1 MEQLTVLVVD
11 DDKITTAILRNML
24 DSYADIVLIASD
36 GHEGLALFKEHRPDI
51 VLSDI
56 NMPRMGGLE
65 MVEQIRELDDQVKI
79 AIFTNFENRD
89 ILLKAIQ
96 IGVNQF
102 FSKPFEAK
110 VFAQVIQPL
119 CDDAKEKRRI
129 RSELNRQQN
138 ILHAINEMSHS
149 FLQQKD
155 WTSAVYEEI
164 LLLKQASETSAI
176 FIYKNENNCTEA
188 QHFLSINNNPKARA
202 KKRVNY
208 KKHHLMRWKNK
219 LQNGEAING
228 CIIDYDHSK
237 RRLLHAFCIDSLLIL
252 PIFVNKEWWGFLG
265 IGNDNKVALSETDA
279 EMLHTVSSI
288 IGSAI
293 NNKRNI
299 KSLEMSSA
307 VFKHTMDGVLITDT
321 QNKIIHVN
329 ESFKDIT
336 GYDPED
342 VMGKSPKIFKSGS
355 HPKHF
360 YTQMWDQLTTEGYW
374 QGEITNRR
382 KNGEIYIEWL
392 SVNAIRDKSGHIEN
406 FIGIFSDVTHQRK
419 DAQEHA
425 YLATHDPLTGLSN
438 RLLLNDRLDHAI
450 HHAARFN
457 KCVAAIFCDL
467 DNFKPINDTYGH
479 STGDEILKSVAEALK
494 SVLRKEDTICR
505 FGGDEFVILIE
516 ELSSFN
522 FLTEILNKVHTITK
536 QTFVIDGNTFK
547 VSMSIGTSLYPI
559 DASSPEMLLKCADE
573 AMYKAKHSGKNKI
586 SYYQNDTTQYCMTQ
600 TDSNSLKTDSTFS
613 I

>member
-1 MEQLTVLVVD
+1 MEHLTVLVVD
-11 DDKITTAILRNML
+11 DDKITTAILRRML
-24 DSYADIVLIASD
+24 DAYADTVLIASD
-36 GHEGLALFKEHRPDI
+36 GQEGLELFKEHRPDI

-65 MVEQIRELDDQVKI
+65 MVEQIRQLDDQVKI

-89 ILLKAIQ
+89 ILLTAIQ

-138 ILHAINEMSHS
+138 ILHAINEMSHN
-149 FLQQKD
+149 FLQQRD
-155 WTSAVYEEI
+155 WTAAVYQEI
-164 LLLKQASETSAI
+164 LKLKKASETTGI
-176 FIYKNENNCTEA
+176 FIYKNEDNNNEA
-188 QHFLSINNNPKARA
+188 HQFLSINDNPKAKA
-202 KKRVNY
+202 KKKVHY
-208 KKHHLMRWKNK
+208 KKHHLMRWKNRLK
-219 LQNGEAING
+219 RGLAVNG
-228 CIIDYDHSK
+228 CIKDYDQSK
-237 RRLLHAFCIDSLLIL
+237 KKLLQTFQIDSLLIL
-252 PIFVNKEWWGFLG
+252 PIFVHHDWWGFLG
-265 IGNDNKVALSETDA
+265 IGNDNKQALSDTDV
-279 EMLHTVSSI
+279 EMLSTVSSI

-293 NNKRNI
+293 NNKRNL

-307 VFKHTMDGVLITDT
+307 VFKHTMDGVLITDSE
-321 QNKIIHVN
+321 NKIMHVN
-329 ESFKDIT
+329 DSFSDIT
-336 GYDPED
+336 GYTAQD
-342 VMGKSPKIFKSGS
+342 VMGKNPKIFKSGT
-355 HPKHF
+355 HDKYF
-360 YTQMWDQLTTEGYW
+360 YDQMWDKLTENGYW

-382 KNGEIYIEWL
+382 KDGEIYIEWL
-392 SVNAIRDKSGHIEN
+392 SVNTIKDKNGDIEN

-479 STGDEILKSVAEALK
+479 SAGDTILKHVASAMRD
-494 SVLRKEDTICR
+494 VLRKEDTVCR

-516 ELSSFN
+516 ELDN
-522 FLTEILNKVHTITK
+522 FEYLQDILKKVHQITEK
-536 QTFVIDGNTFK
+536 KFK
-547 VSMSIGTSLYPI
+547 IENSELSVAMSIGAAIYPK
-559 DASSPEMLLKCADE
+559 DANTPEMLLKCADE
-573 AMYKAKHSGKNKI
+573 AMYRAKNSGKNRI
-586 SYYQNDTTQYCMTQ
+586 SFFQNDIKVYANNNLTYLEPV
-600 TDSNSLKTDSTFS
+600 N

>member
-1 MEQLTVLVVD
+1 MEELSVLVVD
-11 DDKITTAILRNML
+11 DDKITTAILRRML
-24 DSYADIVLIASD
+24 DAYADTVLIAAD
-36 GHEGLALFKEHRPDI
+36 GEEGLALFKEHRPDI

-56 NMPRMGGLE
+56 NMPKMGGLE
-65 MVEQIRELDDQVKI
+65 MVEQIRLLDDQVKI

-89 ILLKAIQ
+89 ILLTAIQ

-129 RSELNRQQN
+129 RAELNRQQN
-138 ILHAINEMSHS
+138 ILHAINEMSHN

-155 WTSAVYEEI
+155 WTVAVYQEM
-164 LLLKQASETSAI
+164 LKLKKASETTGI
-176 FIYKNENNCTEA
+176 FIYKNEDNASEA
-188 QHFLSINNNPKARA
+188 HQFLSINDNPKARA
-202 KKRVNY
+202 KKKVHY
-208 KKHHLMRWKNK
+208 KKHHLMRWKNRLK
-219 LQNGEAING
+219 KGLAVNG
-228 CIIDYDHSK
+228 CIKDYDQSK
-237 RRLLHAFCIDSLLIL
+237 KKLLQTFQIDSLLIL
-252 PIFVNKEWWGFLG
+252 PIFVHEEWWGFLG
-265 IGNDNKVALSETDA
+265 IGNDNKQALSDTDV
-279 EMLHTVSSI
+279 EMLSTVSSI

-307 VFKHTMDGVLITDT
+307 VFEHTMDGVLITDFE
-321 QNKIIHVN
+321 NKIMHVN
-329 ESFKDIT
+329 DSFSDIT
-336 GYDPED
+336 GYTAQD
-342 VMGKSPKIFKSGS
+342 VIGKSPKIFKSGT
-355 HPKHF
+355 HNKHF
-360 YTQMWDQLTTEGYW
+360 YDQMWDKLTEDGYW

-382 KNGEIYIEWL
+382 KDGEIYIEWL
-392 SVNAIRDKSGHIEN
+392 SVNAIKDKNGDIEN

-438 RLLLNDRLDHAI
+438 RLLLSDRLDHAI

-479 STGDEILKSVAEALK
+479 SAGDDILKHVATAMQD
-494 SVLRKEDTICR
+494 VLRREDTVCR

-516 ELSSFN
+516 ELDN
-522 FLTEILNKVHTITK
+522 FKYLQDILEKIHKITEKK
-536 QTFVIDGNTFK
+536 FK
-547 VSMSIGTSLYPI
+547 VENNELSIAMSIGASIYPN
-559 DASSPEMLLKCADE
+559 DAKTPEALLKCADE
-573 AMYKAKHSGKNKI
+573 AMYRAKNSGKNQI
-586 SYYQNDTTQYCMTQ
+586 SFFQNDIKVYANNNL
-600 TDSNSLKTDSTFS
+600 SYLEPVN

>member
-1 MEQLTVLVVD
+1 MEHLTVLVVD
-11 DDKITTAILRNML
+11 DDKITTAILRRML
-24 DSYADIVLIASD
+24 DAYADNVLIAAD
-36 GHEGLALFKEHRPDI
+36 GEEGLALFKEHRPDI

-56 NMPRMGGLE
+56 NMPKMGGIE
-65 MVEQIRELDDQVKI
+65 MVEQIRLLDEHVKI

-110 VFAQVIQPL
+110 VFGQVIQPL

-129 RSELNRQQN
+129 QAELTKQRN
-138 ILHAINEMSHS
+138 ILHAINEMSHN
-149 FLQQKD
+149 FLQQQD
-155 WTSAVYEEI
+155 WTAAVFQEM
-164 LLLKQASETSAI
+164 LLLKQAAETSAV

-188 QHFLSINNNPKARA
+188 HQFLTINNNPRSKA
-202 KKRVNY
+202 KKKINY
-208 KKHHLMRWKNK
+208 KKHHLMRWKHK
-219 LQNGEAING
+219 LEKGLAVNG

-237 RRLLHAFCIDSLLIL
+237 QKLLNAFNIDSLLIL
-252 PIFVNKEWWGFLG
+252 PIFVDQEWWGFLG
-265 IGNDNKVALSETDA
+265 IGNDNQQALTETDV
-279 EMLHTVSSI
+279 EMLSTVSSI

-293 NNKRNI
+293 NNNRNLR
-299 KSLEMSSA
+299 SLEMSSA
-307 VFKHTMDGVLITDT
+307 VFKHTMDGVLITDAE
-321 QNKIIHVN
+321 NKIMHVN
-329 ESFKDIT
+329 DSFVDIT
-336 GYDPED
+336 GYTPED

-355 HPKHF
+355 HSKHF
-360 YTQMWDQLTTEGYW
+360 YEQMWDQLTRDGYW

-392 SVNAIRDKSGHIEN
+392 SVNAIKDKNGHIEN

-450 HHAARFN
+450 HHAERFN

-479 STGDEILKSVAEALK
+479 SAGDKILKSVADAMQD
-494 SVLRKEDTICR
+494 VLRKEDTVCR

-516 ELSSFN
+516 ELDN
-522 FLTEILNKVHTITK
+522 FEYLQNVLNKIQMLTNQK
-536 QTFVIDGNTFK
+536 FQIDDTELS
-547 VSMSIGTSLYPI
+547 VSMSIGASIYPN
-559 DASSPEMLLKCADE
+559 DAQTPEGLLKCADE
-573 AMYKAKHSGKNKI
+573 AMYRSKNSGKNRI
-586 SYYQNDTTQYCMTQ
+586 SFFQNDINIYSASRALAHA
-600 TDSNSLKTDSTFS
+600 DNAYV

>member
-1 MEQLTVLVVD
+1 METLSVLVVD
-11 DDKITTAILRNML
+11 DDKITTAILRRML
-24 DSYADIVLIASD
+24 DAYADTVLIAAD
-36 GHEGLALFKEHRPDI
+36 GQEGLELFKEHRPDI

-65 MVEQIRELDDQVKI
+65 MVEQIRQLDDQVKI

-89 ILLKAIQ
+89 ILLTAIQ

-129 RSELNRQQN
+129 RSELNRQKN
-138 ILHAINEMSHS
+138 ILHAINEMSHN
-149 FLQQKD
+149 FLQQRD
-155 WTSAVYEEI
+155 WTAAVYQEI
-164 LLLKQASETSAI
+164 LKLKKASETTGI
-176 FIYKNENNCTEA
+176 FIYKNEDDNNEA
-188 QHFLSINNNPKARA
+188 HQFLSINDNPKTKA
-202 KKRVNY
+202 KKKIHY
-208 KKHHLMRWKNK
+208 KKHHLMRWKNRLK
-219 LQNGEAING
+219 KGLAVNG
-228 CIIDYDHSK
+228 CIKDYDQSK
-237 RRLLHAFCIDSLLIL
+237 KKLLQTFQIDSLLIL
-252 PIFVNKEWWGFLG
+252 PIFVHHEWWGFLG
-265 IGNDNKVALSETDA
+265 IGNDNKQTLSDTDV
-279 EMLHTVSSI
+279 EMLSTVSSI

-293 NNKRNI
+293 NNKRNL

-307 VFKHTMDGVLITDT
+307 VFEHTMDGVLITDSE
-321 QNKIIHVN
+321 NRIMHVN
-329 ESFKDIT
+329 DSFSDIT
-336 GYDPED
+336 GYTAQD
-342 VMGKSPKIFKSGS
+342 VMGKSPKIFKSGT
-355 HPKHF
+355 HDKYF
-360 YTQMWDQLTTEGYW
+360 YDQMWDKLTENGYW

-382 KNGEIYIEWL
+382 KDGEIYIEWL
-392 SVNAIRDKSGHIEN
+392 SVNTIKDKNGNIEN

-425 YLATHDPLTGLSN
+425 YLATHDPLTRLSN

-479 STGDEILKSVAEALK
+479 SAGDAILKHVATAMK
-494 SVLRKEDTICR
+494 DVLRREDTVCR

-516 ELSSFN
+516 ELDTFGY
-522 FLTEILNKVHTITK
+522 LQDILEKIHKITEKK
-536 QTFVIDGNTFK
+536 FK
-547 VSMSIGTSLYPI
+547 IENNELSIAMSIGAAIYPN
-559 DASSPEMLLKCADE
+559 DAKTPEALLKCADE
-573 AMYKAKHSGKNKI
+573 AMYRAKNSGKNRF
-586 SYYQNDTTQYCMTQ
+586 SFFQNDIKVYANNNL
-600 TDSNSLKTDSTFS
+600 SYLEPVN

>member
-1 MEQLTVLVVD
+1 MEHLTVLVVD
-11 DDKITTAILRNML
+11 DDKITTAILRRML
-24 DSYADIVLIASD
+24 DAYADTVLIASD
-36 GHEGLALFKEHRPDI
+36 GQEGLELFKEHRPDI

-65 MVEQIRELDDQVKI
+65 MVEQIRQLDDQVKI

-89 ILLKAIQ
+89 ILLAAIQ

-129 RSELNRQQN
+129 RSELNRQKN
-138 ILHAINEMSHS
+138 ILHAINEMSHN
-149 FLQQKD
+149 FLQQRD
-155 WTSAVYEEI
+155 WTAAVYQEI
-164 LLLKQASETSAI
+164 LKLKKASETTGI
-176 FIYKNENNCTEA
+176 FIYKNEDNNNEA
-188 QHFLSINNNPKARA
+188 HQFLSINDNPKAKA
-202 KKRVNY
+202 KKKVHY
-208 KKHHLMRWKNK
+208 KKHHLMRWKNRLK
-219 LQNGEAING
+219 KGLAVNG
-228 CIIDYDHSK
+228 CIKDYDQSK
-237 RRLLHAFCIDSLLIL
+237 KKLLQTFQIDSLLIL
-252 PIFVNKEWWGFLG
+252 PIFVHHEWWGFLG
-265 IGNDNKVALSETDA
+265 IGNDNKQTLSDTDV
-279 EMLHTVSSI
+279 EMLSTVSSI

-293 NNKRNI
+293 NNKRNL

-307 VFKHTMDGVLITDT
+307 VFEHTMDGVLITDSE
-321 QNKIIHVN
+321 NRIMHVN
-329 ESFKDIT
+329 DSFSDIT
-336 GYDPED
+336 GYTAQD
-342 VMGKSPKIFKSGS
+342 VMGKSPKIFKSGT
-355 HPKHF
+355 HDKYF
-360 YTQMWDQLTTEGYW
+360 YDQMWDKLTENGYW

-382 KNGEIYIEWL
+382 KDGEIYIEWL
-392 SVNAIRDKSGHIEN
+392 SVNTIKDKNGDIEN

-479 STGDEILKSVAEALK
+479 SAGDAILKHVATAMK
-494 SVLRKEDTICR
+494 DVLRREDTVCR

-516 ELSSFN
+516 ELDTFGY
-522 FLTEILNKVHTITK
+522 LQDILEKIHKITEKK
-536 QTFVIDGNTFK
+536 FK
-547 VSMSIGTSLYPI
+547 IENNELSIAMSIGASIYPN
-559 DASSPEMLLKCADE
+559 DAKTPEALLKCADE
-573 AMYKAKHSGKNKI
+573 AMYRAKNSGKNRI
-586 SYYQNDTTQYCMTQ
+586 SFFQNDIKVYANNNL
-600 TDSNSLKTDSTFS
+600 SYLEPVN

>member
-1 MEQLTVLVVD
+1 MGMEKLTVLVVD
-11 DDKITTAILRNML
+11 DDKITTAILRSML
-24 DSYADIVLIASD
+24 NSYADTVLIASD
-36 GHEGLALFKEHRPDI
+36 GHEGLELFNIHRPDI

-65 MVEQIRELDDQVKI
+65 MVEKIRALDDQVKI

-89 ILLKAIQ
+89 TLLKAIQ

-155 WTSAVYEEI
+155 WTSALYEEL
-164 LLLKQASETSAI
+164 LLLKQASETSGI
-176 FIYKNENNCTEA
+176 FIYKNENNCEQAT
-188 QHFLSINNNPKARA
+188 QFMSINSNPKARA
-202 KKRVNY
+202 RKTIHY
-208 KKHHLMRWKNK
+208 KKHHLMRWKK
-219 LQNGEAING
+219 RLEKGLAING
-228 CIIDYDHSK
+228 CIIDYDQSK
-237 RRLLHAFCIDSLLIL
+237 KRLLNAFCIDSLLIL
-252 PIFVNKEWWGFLG
+252 PIFVNEEWWGFLG
-265 IGNDNKVALSETDA
+265 IGNDNKEALSESDV
-279 EMLHTVSSI
+279 EMLSTISSI

-293 NNKRNI
+293 NNQRNL
-299 KSLEMSSA
+299 KSLEMSST
-307 VFKHTMDGVLITDT
+307 VFKHTMDGVLITNAE
-321 QNKIIHVN
+321 NKIIHVN
-329 ESFKDIT
+329 ESFVDIT
-336 GYDPED
+336 GYQPED
-342 VMGKSPKIFKSGS
+342 VMGKSPKIFKSGT

-360 YTQMWDQLTTEGYW
+360 FVQMWDKLHSDGYW

-392 SVNAIRDKSGHIEN
+392 SVNTIKDKHGNVEN
-406 FIGIFSDVTHQRK
+406 YIGIFSDVTHQRK

-438 RLLLNDRLDHAI
+438 RLLLNDRLEHAI
-450 HHAARFN
+450 NHAERFST
-457 KCVAAIFCDL
+457 CVAAIFCDL
-467 DNFKPINDTYGH
+467 DNFKPINDNYGH
-479 STGDEILKSVAEALK
+479 STGDEILKSVAEALRD
-494 SVLRKEDTICR
+494 VLRKEDTICR
-505 FGGDEFVILIE
+505 FGGDEFVILVE
-516 ELSSFN
+516 ELNSFKYLEN
-522 FLTEILNKVHTITK
+522 ILQKIHVISE
-536 QTFVIDGNTFK
+536 QTFVIDG
-547 VSMSIGTSLYPI
+547 VAHSIGMSIGTSIYPN

-586 SYYQNDTTQYCMTQ
+586 SYYQEDISTYCIAQNENHHDNITNA
-600 TDSNSLKTDSTFS
+600 S
-613 I
+613 

>member
-11 DDKITTAILRNML
+11 DDKITTAILRRML
-24 DSYADIVLIASD
+24 DTYADTVLIASD
-36 GHEGLALFKEHRPDI
+36 GEEGLDLFKKHRPDI

-65 MVEQIRELDDQVKI
+65 MVEQIRKIDDQVKI

-89 ILLKAIQ
+89 ILLTAIK

-129 RSELNRQQN
+129 RSELKRQQN
-138 ILHAINEMSHS
+138 ILHAINEMSHN
-149 FLQQKD
+149 FLQKKD

-176 FIYKNENNCTEA
+176 FMYKNDKNCEEA
-188 QHFLSINNNPKARA
+188 SHFLSINNNPKAKA
-202 KKRVNY
+202 KKKIHY
-208 KKHHLMRWKNK
+208 KKHNLMRWKNK
-219 LQNGEAING
+219 LQKGEAVNG
-228 CIIDYDHSK
+228 CIIDYDRSK
-237 RRLLHAFCIDSLLIL
+237 TKLLNSFQIVSLLIL
-252 PIFVNKEWWGFLG
+252 PIFVNEEWWGFLG
-265 IGNDNKVALSETDA
+265 IGNDKREALSETDA
-279 EMLHTVSSI
+279 EMLSTVASI

-293 NNKRNI
+293 NNKRNL

-307 VFKHTMDGVLITDT
+307 VFKHTMDGVIITNAD
-321 QNKIIHVN
+321 NKIIHVN
-329 ESFKDIT
+329 ESFVDIT
-336 GYDPED
+336 GYEPGD
-342 VMGKSPKIFKSGS
+342 VMGKSPQIFKSGS
-355 HPKHF
+355 HSRHF
-360 YTQMWDQLTTEGYW
+360 YSKMWNQLSTEGYW
-374 QGEITNRR
+374 QGEIINRR
-382 KNGEIYIEWL
+382 KDGEIYIEWL
-392 SVNAIRDKSGHIEN
+392 SVNTIKDKNGNIEN

-450 HHAARFN
+450 HHAERFN

-467 DNFKPINDTYGH
+467 DNFKPINDSYGH

-522 FLTEILNKVHTITK
+522 FLKEILAKIHAITK
-536 QTFVIDGNTFK
+536 QTFVIDENTFK
-547 VSMSIGTSLYPI
+547 VSMSIGTSIYPN

-586 SYYQNDTTQYCMTQ
+586 MYYQDDTSNYCISQ
-600 TDSNSLKTDSTFS
+600 TGHFIIQEDTSFS

>member
-1 MEQLTVLVVD
+1 METLSVLVVD
-11 DDKITTAILRNML
+11 DDKITTAILRRML
-24 DSYADIVLIASD
+24 DAYADTVLIAAD
-36 GHEGLALFKEHRPDI
+36 GQEGLELFKEHRPDI

-65 MVEQIRELDDQVKI
+65 MVEQIRQLDDQVKI

-89 ILLKAIQ
+89 ILLTAIQ

-129 RSELNRQQN
+129 RSELNRQKN
-138 ILHAINEMSHS
+138 ILHAINEMSHN
-149 FLQQKD
+149 FLQQRD
-155 WTSAVYEEI
+155 WTAAVYQEI
-164 LLLKQASETSAI
+164 LKLKKASETTGI
-176 FIYKNENNCTEA
+176 FIYKNEDDNNEA
-188 QHFLSINNNPKARA
+188 HQFLSINDNTKAKA
-202 KKRVNY
+202 KKKVHY
-208 KKHHLMRWKNK
+208 KKHHLMRWKNRLK
-219 LQNGEAING
+219 KGLAVNG
-228 CIIDYDHSK
+228 CIKDYDQSK
-237 RRLLHAFCIDSLLIL
+237 KKLLQTFQIDSLLIL
-252 PIFVNKEWWGFLG
+252 PIFVHHEWWGFLG
-265 IGNDNKVALSETDA
+265 IGNDNKQTLSDTDV
-279 EMLHTVSSI
+279 EMLSTVSSI

-293 NNKRNI
+293 NNKRNL

-307 VFKHTMDGVLITDT
+307 VFEHTMDGVLITDSE
-321 QNKIIHVN
+321 NRIMHVN
-329 ESFKDIT
+329 DSFSDIT
-336 GYDPED
+336 GYTAQD
-342 VMGKSPKIFKSGS
+342 VMGKSPKIFKSGT
-355 HPKHF
+355 HNKHF
-360 YTQMWDQLTTEGYW
+360 YDQMWDKLTENGYW

-382 KNGEIYIEWL
+382 KDGEIYIEWL
-392 SVNAIRDKSGHIEN
+392 SVNTIKDKNGNIEN

-479 STGDEILKSVAEALK
+479 SAGDAILKHVATAMK
-494 SVLRKEDTICR
+494 DVLRREDTVCR

-516 ELSSFN
+516 ELDTFGY
-522 FLTEILNKVHTITK
+522 LQDILEKIHKITEKK
-536 QTFVIDGNTFK
+536 FK
-547 VSMSIGTSLYPI
+547 IENNELSIAMSIGAAIYPN
-559 DASSPEMLLKCADE
+559 DAKTPEALLKCADE
-573 AMYKAKHSGKNKI
+573 AMYRAKNSGKNRF
-586 SYYQNDTTQYCMTQ
+586 SFFQNDIKVYANNNL
-600 TDSNSLKTDSTFS
+600 SYLEPVN

>member
-1 MEQLTVLVVD
+1 MEELSVLVVD
-11 DDKITTAILRNML
+11 DDKITTAILRRML
-24 DSYADIVLIASD
+24 DAYADTVLIAAD
-36 GHEGLALFKEHRPDI
+36 GEEGLALFKEHRPDI

-56 NMPRMGGLE
+56 NMPKMGGLE
-65 MVEQIRELDDQVKI
+65 MVEQIRLLDDQVKI

-89 ILLKAIQ
+89 ILLTAIQ

-129 RSELNRQQN
+129 RAELNRQQN
-138 ILHAINEMSHS
+138 ILHAINEMSHN

-155 WTSAVYEEI
+155 WTVAVYQEM
-164 LLLKQASETSAI
+164 LKLKKASETTGI
-176 FIYKNENNCTEA
+176 FIYKNEDNASEA
-188 QHFLSINNNPKARA
+188 HQFLSINDNPKARA
-202 KKRVNY
+202 KKKVHY
-208 KKHHLMRWKNK
+208 KKHHLMRWKNRLK
-219 LQNGEAING
+219 KGLAVNG
-228 CIIDYDHSK
+228 CIKDYDQSK
-237 RRLLHAFCIDSLLIL
+237 KKLLQTFQIDSLLIL
-252 PIFVNKEWWGFLG
+252 PIFVHEEWWGFLG
-265 IGNDNKVALSETDA
+265 IGNDNKQALSDTDV
-279 EMLHTVSSI
+279 EMLSTVSSI

-307 VFKHTMDGVLITDT
+307 VFEHTMDGVLITDFE
-321 QNKIIHVN
+321 NKIMHVN
-329 ESFKDIT
+329 DSFSDIT
-336 GYDPED
+336 GYTAQD
-342 VMGKSPKIFKSGS
+342 VIGKSPKIFKSGT
-355 HPKHF
+355 HNKHF
-360 YTQMWDQLTTEGYW
+360 YDQMWDKLTEDGYW

-382 KNGEIYIEWL
+382 KDGEIYIEWL
-392 SVNAIRDKSGHIEN
+392 SVNAIKDKNGDIEN

-438 RLLLNDRLDHAI
+438 RLLLSDRLDHAI

-479 STGDEILKSVAEALK
+479 SAGDDILKHVATAMK
-494 SVLRKEDTICR
+494 DVLRREDTVCR

-516 ELSSFN
+516 ELDN
-522 FLTEILNKVHTITK
+522 FKYLQDILEKIHKITEKK
-536 QTFVIDGNTFK
+536 FK
-547 VSMSIGTSLYPI
+547 IENNELSIAMSIGASIYPN
-559 DASSPEMLLKCADE
+559 DAKTPEALLKCADE
-573 AMYKAKHSGKNKI
+573 AMYRAKNSGKNQI
-586 SYYQNDTTQYCMTQ
+586 SFFQNDIKVYANNNL
-600 TDSNSLKTDSTFS
+600 SYLEPVN

>member
-1 MEQLTVLVVD
+1 MEHLTVLVVD
-11 DDKITTAILRNML
+11 DDKITTAILRRML
-24 DSYADIVLIASD
+24 DAYADTVLIASD
-36 GHEGLALFKEHRPDI
+36 GQEGLELFKEHRPDI

-65 MVEQIRELDDQVKI
+65 MVEQIRQLDDQVKI

-89 ILLKAIQ
+89 ILLTAIQ

-129 RSELNRQQN
+129 RSELNRQKN
-138 ILHAINEMSHS
+138 ILHAINEMSHN
-149 FLQQKD
+149 FLQQRD
-155 WTSAVYEEI
+155 WTAAVYQEI
-164 LLLKQASETSAI
+164 LKLKKASETTGI
-176 FIYKNENNCTEA
+176 FIYKNEDNNNEA
-188 QHFLSINNNPKARA
+188 HQFLSINDNPKAKA
-202 KKRVNY
+202 KKKVHY
-208 KKHHLMRWKNK
+208 KKHHLMRWKNRLK
-219 LQNGEAING
+219 KGLAVNG
-228 CIIDYDHSK
+228 CIKDYDQSK
-237 RRLLHAFCIDSLLIL
+237 KKLLQTFQIDSLLIL
-252 PIFVNKEWWGFLG
+252 PIFVHHEWWGFLG
-265 IGNDNKVALSETDA
+265 IGNDNKQTLSDTDV
-279 EMLHTVSSI
+279 EMLSTVSSI

-293 NNKRNI
+293 NNKRNL

-307 VFKHTMDGVLITDT
+307 VFEHTMDGVLITDSE
-321 QNKIIHVN
+321 NRIMHVN
-329 ESFKDIT
+329 DSFSDIT
-336 GYDPED
+336 GYTAQD
-342 VMGKSPKIFKSGS
+342 VMGKSPKIFKSGT
-355 HPKHF
+355 HDKYF
-360 YTQMWDQLTTEGYW
+360 YDQMWDKLTENGYW

-382 KNGEIYIEWL
+382 KDGEIYIEWL
-392 SVNAIRDKSGHIEN
+392 SVNTIKDKNGDIEN

-479 STGDEILKSVAEALK
+479 SAGDAILKHVATAMK
-494 SVLRKEDTICR
+494 DVLRREDTVCR

-516 ELSSFN
+516 ELDTFGY
-522 FLTEILNKVHTITK
+522 LQDILEKIHKITEKK
-536 QTFVIDGNTFK
+536 FK
-547 VSMSIGTSLYPI
+547 IENNELSIAMSIGASIYPN
-559 DASSPEMLLKCADE
+559 DAKTPEALLKCADE
-573 AMYKAKHSGKNKI
+573 AMYRAKNSGKNRI
-586 SYYQNDTTQYCMTQ
+586 SFFQNDIKVYANNNL
-600 TDSNSLKTDSTFS
+600 SYLEPVN

>member
-1 MEQLTVLVVD
+1 MGMEELSVLVVD
-11 DDKITTAILRNML
+11 DDKITTAILRRML
-24 DSYADIVLIASD
+24 DAYADTVLIAAD
-36 GHEGLALFKEHRPDI
+36 GQEGLELFKEHRPDI

-65 MVEQIRELDDQVKI
+65 MVEQIRLLDDQVKI

-89 ILLKAIQ
+89 ILLTAIQ
-96 IGVNQF
+96 ISVNQF

-129 RSELNRQQN
+129 RAELNRQQN
-138 ILHAINEMSHS
+138 ILHAINEMSHN
-149 FLQQKD
+149 FLQQRD
-155 WTSAVYEEI
+155 WTAAVYQEI
-164 LLLKQASETSAI
+164 LKLKKASETTGI
-176 FIYKNENNCTEA
+176 FIYKNENDCSEA
-188 QHFLSINNNPKARA
+188 HQFLSINDNPKARA
-202 KKRVNY
+202 KKRVHY
-208 KKHHLMRWKNK
+208 KKHYLMRWKNK
-219 LQNGEAING
+219 LKKGLAVNG
-228 CIIDYDHSK
+228 CIKDYDQSK
-237 RRLLHAFCIDSLLIL
+237 KKLLQTFQIDSLLIL
-252 PIFVNKEWWGFLG
+252 PIFVHNEWWGFLG
-265 IGNDNKVALSETDA
+265 IGNDNRQALSETDV
-279 EMLHTVSSI
+279 EMLSTVSSI

-293 NNKRNI
+293 NNKRNL

-307 VFKHTMDGVLITDT
+307 VFEHTMDGVLITDAE
-321 QNKIIHVN
+321 NKIMHVN
-329 ESFKDIT
+329 DSFVDIT
-336 GYDPED
+336 GYTPED
-342 VMGKSPKIFKSGS
+342 AIGKSPKIFKSGA
-355 HPKHF
+355 HNKYF
-360 YTQMWDQLTTEGYW
+360 YDQMWDKLTEDGYW

-382 KNGEIYIEWL
+382 KNGEVYIEWL
-392 SVNAIRDKSGHIEN
+392 SVNTIKDKNGNTEN

-479 STGDEILKSVAEALK
+479 SAGDAILKHVATAMQD
-494 SVLRKEDTICR
+494 VLRKEDTVCR

-516 ELSSFN
+516 ELDDFAY
-522 FLTEILNKVHTITK
+522 LQDILNKVHKITEK
-536 QTFVIDGNTFK
+536 KFK
-547 VSMSIGTSLYPI
+547 VENSELSIAMSIGASIYPS
-559 DASSPEMLLKCADE
+559 DAKTPEALLKCADE
-573 AMYKAKHSGKNKI
+573 AMYRAKNSGKNKI
-586 SYYQNDTTQYCMTQ
+586 SFFQNDTKVYTN
-600 TDSNSLKTDSTFS
+600 NSIIRLKSVN

>member
-1 MEQLTVLVVD
+1 MEHLTVLVVD
-11 DDKITTAILRNML
+11 DDKITTAILRRML
-24 DSYADIVLIASD
+24 DAYADTVLIASD
-36 GHEGLALFKEHRPDI
+36 GQEGLELFKEHRPDI

-65 MVEQIRELDDQVKI
+65 MVEQIRQLDDQVKI

-89 ILLKAIQ
+89 ILLTAIQ

-129 RSELNRQQN
+129 RAELNRQQN
-138 ILHAINEMSHS
+138 ILHAINEMSHN
-149 FLQQKD
+149 FLQQRD
-155 WTSAVYEEI
+155 WTAAVYQEI
-164 LLLKQASETSAI
+164 LKLKKASETTGI
-176 FIYKNENNCTEA
+176 FIYKNEDNNNEA
-188 QHFLSINNNPKARA
+188 HQFLSINDNPKAKA
-202 KKRVNY
+202 KKKVHY
-208 KKHHLMRWKNK
+208 KKHHLMRWKNRLK
-219 LQNGEAING
+219 KGLAVNG
-228 CIIDYDHSK
+228 CIKDYDQSK
-237 RRLLHAFCIDSLLIL
+237 KKLLQTFQIDSLLIL
-252 PIFVNKEWWGFLG
+252 PIFVHHEWWGFLG
-265 IGNDNKVALSETDA
+265 IGNDNKQTLSDTDV
-279 EMLHTVSSI
+279 EMLSTVSSI

-293 NNKRNI
+293 NNKRNL

-307 VFKHTMDGVLITDT
+307 VFEHTMDGVLITDSE
-321 QNKIIHVN
+321 NRIMHVN
-329 ESFKDIT
+329 DSFSDIT
-336 GYDPED
+336 GYTAQD
-342 VMGKSPKIFKSGS
+342 VMGKSPKIFKSGT
-355 HPKHF
+355 HDKYF
-360 YTQMWDQLTTEGYW
+360 YDQMWDKLTENGYW

-382 KNGEIYIEWL
+382 KDGEIYIEWL
-392 SVNAIRDKSGHIEN
+392 SVNTIKDKNGDIEN

-479 STGDEILKSVAEALK
+479 SAGDAILKHVATAMK
-494 SVLRKEDTICR
+494 DVLRREDTVCR

-516 ELSSFN
+516 ELDTFGY
-522 FLTEILNKVHTITK
+522 LQDILEKIHKITEKK
-536 QTFVIDGNTFK
+536 FK
-547 VSMSIGTSLYPI
+547 IENNELSIAMSIGASIYPN
-559 DASSPEMLLKCADE
+559 DAKTPEALLKCADE
-573 AMYKAKHSGKNKI
+573 AMYRAKNSGKNRI
-586 SYYQNDTTQYCMTQ
+586 SFFQNDIKVYANNNL
-600 TDSNSLKTDSTFS
+600 SYLEPVN